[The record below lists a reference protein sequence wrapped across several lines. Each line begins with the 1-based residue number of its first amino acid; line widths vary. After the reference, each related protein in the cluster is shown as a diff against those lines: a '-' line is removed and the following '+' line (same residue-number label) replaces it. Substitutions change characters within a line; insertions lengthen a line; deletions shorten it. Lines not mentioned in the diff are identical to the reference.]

1 MGETI
6 GDIEGGIDYF
16 VNLLTWVYEEGELA
30 FFFH

>member
-16 VNLLTWVYEEGELA
+16 VKLLTWVCEEDELA